1 MYLKFDHMHI
11 NSIKENLFAL
21 GLLHLAKYWGVDRN
35 LKIHKPS
42 QVCLQTSSYPDN
54 LGDIASLIQANPKL
68 IFCFET
74 IIILNPYN
82 AIGKRI

>member
-1 MYLKFDHMHI
+1 MPLRKI
-11 NSIKENLFAL
+11 C
-21 GLLHLAKYWGVDRN
+21 LHKDFYIWLNIEAYRN

>member
-21 GLLHLAKYWGVDRN
+21 GLLHFAKYWGVSKSKN
-35 LKIHKPS
+35 TQTS

>member
-11 NSIKENLFAL
+11 NSIKKNLFAL
-21 GLLHLAKYWGVDRN
+21 GLYIWLNTEESVSKSKNTQSA
-35 LKIHKPS
+35 

-54 LGDIASLIQANPKL
+54 LEDIASLIKANLNL
-68 IFCFET
+68 IFCFKT
-74 IIILNPYN
+74 ILNPYN